1 MSAVSQGGG
10 LHSAMVRLQVPEVCP
25 WICFGLYLPA
35 WARYMGCMF
44 NALKNLFSELHGAAV
59 EGEMFA
65 PDDTKLAEAALM
77 FHVISADGKI
87 LLQERDK
94 MLEILGRHFD
104 LSHNELSE
112 IFEAAKKADH
122 ESVDLYRFTAAL
134 KKVMDRDQRI
144 AVIERLWELVF
155 ADGNMHEFED
165 NVVWRIAQ
173 LLEVETVDRI
183 AMKQRVRDRINGGQ
197 EN

>member
-1 MSAVSQGGG
+1 
-10 LHSAMVRLQVPEVCP
+10 
-25 WICFGLYLPA
+25 
-35 WARYMGCMF
+35 MF
-44 NALKNLFSELHGAAV
+44 TALKKLFSDMQ
-59 EGEMFA
+59 GEAPKAEFFA
-65 PDDTKLAEAALM
+65 TYDTRLAEAALM
-77 FHVISADGKI
+77 FHVISADGEI
-87 LLQERDK
+87 LPEEREK
-94 MLEILGRHFD
+94 MLEILGRHYD
-104 LSHNELSE
+104 LSQRELTE
-112 IFEAAKKADH
+112 IFEAAAQADH

-144 AVIERLWELVF
+144 AAIERLWELVF

-183 AMKQRVRDRINGGQ
+183 AMKQRVREWIDGGQ